1 MQQMQQQLNH
11 SMENNITLYGASGHC
26 KVIIDVLQSNN
37 QIITTIIDDVPKLN
51 PILGFS
57 ISNANE
63 FDFSSAQNMILS
75 IGNNKVRKKLAAKL
89 NTNFVTAIHLKAII
103 SNSVTIGVGS
113 VVMAGAIINPDTK
126 IGKHCIINTG
136 AVVEH
141 DCIISD
147 FTHISPNASLAGGVV
162 VGEGSQIGIGATVIQ
177 GVKIGKWVTVGAGS
191 VVIRD
196 VPDYSVVVGN
206 PGRIIK
212 LNENE

>member
-1 MQQMQQQLNH
+1 
-11 SMENNITLYGASGHC
+11 MENNITLYGASGHC
-26 KVIIDVLQSNN
+26 KVIIDILQSNN
-37 QIITTIIDDVPKLN
+37 QTIAAIIDDASKSN

-75 IGNNKVRKKLAAKL
+75 IGNNKVRKKLAGKL
-89 NTNFVTAIHLKAII
+89 NTNFVTAIHPKAII
-103 SNSVTIGVGS
+103 SNSVTVGAGS

-126 IGKHCIINTG
+126 IGNHCIVNTG

-147 FTHISPNASLAGGVV
+147 FAHISPNASLAGGVI

-177 GVKIGKWVTVGAGS
+177 GIKIGKWVTVGAGS
-191 VVIRD
+191 VIIKD
-196 VPDYSVVVGN
+196 VPDYAVIVGN

-212 LNENE
+212 VNENE